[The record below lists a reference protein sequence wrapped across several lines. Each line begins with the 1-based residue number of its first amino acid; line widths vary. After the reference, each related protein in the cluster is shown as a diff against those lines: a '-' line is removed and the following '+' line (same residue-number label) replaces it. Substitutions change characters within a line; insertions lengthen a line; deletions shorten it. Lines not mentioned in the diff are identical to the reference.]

1 MLRSHYAASDQRW
14 KTVIDEALAAFL
26 ERGCAMIVGTV
37 APDGAPHASRAWGC
51 SVLDPT
57 TIRLLL
63 DDSDA
68 ALRHHVGE
76 GGRLAMTSADVRT
89 LRSVQLKGRVT
100 AVEQA
105 GAADLE
111 RCARHNDELFTDI
124 LETDFY
130 PRELS
135 ERMVP
140 PAYVVVVVSVE
151 EVYDQTPGPG
161 AGAPVPAS
169 TPP

>member
-1 MLRSHYAASDQRW
+1 MLRNHYAASDQRW

-26 ERGCAMIVGTV
+26 ERGGAMVVGTV
-37 APDGAPHASRAWGC
+37 AADGAPHASRAWGC
-51 SVLDPT
+51 SVVDPS

-68 ALRHHVGE
+68 TLRRHVE
-76 GGRLAMTSADVRT
+76 DNGRIAMTSADVRT

-100 AVEQA
+100 AVEPP
-105 GAADLE
+105 GPTDLD

-124 LETDFY
+124 LETDFF
-130 PRELS
+130 PRELT

-169 TPP
+169 TS